1 MQSSCL
7 NDFLSVEESCL
18 ESQQTGSWD
27 EVDNMYCTCTSLS
40 PSVCPV
46 CPQRS
51 KSDKS
56 QNSFVSD
63 SKVKNVTS
71 QEFWVSAPP
80 SRPSVAPA
88 QPVWSPTVAMTALP
102 FWFWMSFSKVSIQ
115 NLRLKPA
122 ALHFQ
127 SAVCCSLPAPPLP
140 QKLPGHSFTL
150 QRTIHNSLL
159 IICLSKSSKCRDSR
173 NCSNCCNM

>member
-1 MQSSCL
+1 MR
-7 NDFLSVEESCL
+7 
-18 ESQQTGSWD
+18 WI
-27 EVDNMYCTCTSLS
+27 TCNSLS

-63 SKVKNVTS
+63 SKVTNVRS

-88 QPVWSPTVAMTALP
+88 QPVWSCTVVAALP
-102 FWFWMSFSKVSIQ
+102 FWFWMSSSKSSIQ

-140 QKLPGHSFTL
+140 QKLSGHSLTL
-150 QRTIHNSLL
+150 QSTIRNSLHML
-159 IICLSKSSKCRDSR
+159 WKSNKCMDSR
-173 NCSNCCNM
+173 NCSNCCNK